1 LDNQEIDMSGL
12 TLKPLENCRVCG
24 TKLRLIEKMDKVP
37 LDGAKFEKNVC
48 MPDFYDSALY
58 LCPHCGLYQM
68 PDIENFSDFYNFS
81 NTKYIESLANSRK
94 KTFEELLLFSGGR
107 ENALGIED
115 VGFDRIASG
124 YFQKV
129 LTIDPERLC
138 REGAGENNHFVP
150 GECLSLGSRPEP
162 GFDMAYIICP
172 LSHVDNPLRIMRDI
186 GSVLKEGGVG
196 WIEVL
201 NGETLVAEGQYYNF
215 MPILLNHW
223 TPYSLATLL
232 KLSGL
237 DTLMIRPGLGGDHL
251 NVFFQKPV
259 KKPSL
264 MARRDRQAAAI
275 LDEAGKHKNVV
286 VWGAGA
292 KAHYLFGYLS
302 DKLHVSHIV
311 DGSPAKQGL
320 FMPGAGVPVEKPS
333 GGIFKATDLVII
345 FAASYEKEITET
357 LRGQYNYRGK
367 IFCLSGN

>member
-1 LDNQEIDMSGL
+1 MIKNL
-12 TLKPLENCRVCG
+12 TLERLENCRVCG
-24 TKLRLIEKMDKVP
+24 TKLRLIEKMNKVP
-37 LDGAKFEKNVC
+37 LDGAKFEKKVC

-58 LCPHCGLYQM
+58 LCPGCGLYQM

-94 KTFEELLLFSGGR
+94 KTFEESLSFFEGR
-107 ENALGIED
+107 RSALGIED
-115 VGFDRIASG
+115 VGFDHVASG

-129 LTIDPERLC
+129 LTIDPEKLC
-138 REGAGENNHFVP
+138 REGAGEGSHFILD
-150 GECLSLGSRPEP
+150 ECSSAGFEPEP

-172 LSHVDNPLRIMRDI
+172 LSHVSNPLQIMRDI
-186 GSVLKEGGVG
+186 SLVLKEGGVG

-232 KLSGL
+232 RLANFNI
-237 DTLMIRPGLGGDHL
+237 LMIRPGLGGDHL
-251 NVFFQKPV
+251 NVFFQKPS

-264 MARRDRQAAAI
+264 MERRNRQAAAI
-275 LDEAGKHKNVV
+275 LNEVEKHKNVV

-302 DKLHVSHIV
+302 NRLNVSHIV

-320 FMPGAGVPVEKPS
+320 FMPGAQVPVEKPS
-333 GGIFKATDLVII
+333 GEIFETADLVII
-345 FAASYEKEITET
+345 FAASYEKEITEM
-357 LRGQYNYRGK
+357 LREQYNYEGE
-367 IFCLSGN
+367 IFFLSEN